1 MIQANQA
8 KGLSVLAVVTTLLA
22 GASFLI
28 RGSQAAVAALVVWAG
43 LQSMAAFYALLWA
56 LPRSNRDF
64 FAVFVGDALLRVVT
78 LGVAT
83 TSLYLLKV
91 PFTVPLLTL
100 AMTYLVLSLIQIPFF
115 LQVP

>member
-1 MIQANQA
+1 MIQAIQA
-8 KGLSVLAVVTTLLA
+8 KGLSVLATVTVLLT

-28 RGSQAAVAALVVWAG
+28 RGAQAAVAALVLWAG

-56 LPRSNRDF
+56 LHRSNRDF
-64 FAVFVGDALLRVVT
+64 FAVFVGDALLRVLT

-83 TSLYLLKV
+83 ALLYLWKV
-91 PFTVPLLTL
+91 SFTLPLITL

-115 LQVP
+115 MQVP